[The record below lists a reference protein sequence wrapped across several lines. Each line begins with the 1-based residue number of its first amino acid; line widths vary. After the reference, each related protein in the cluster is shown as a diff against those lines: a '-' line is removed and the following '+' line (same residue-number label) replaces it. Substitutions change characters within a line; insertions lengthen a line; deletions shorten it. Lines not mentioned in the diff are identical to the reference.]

1 MNTIDNLLNYV
12 MLEIMSLTRM
22 SSTAQIPFS
31 SRDKRT
37 LQSLHTAMLSDLYI
51 TEKQGNLLLQI
62 LNTPTYSDF
71 LIQSADDYK
80 VYLNDPQW
88 QNKFRV
94 LPDVKKIY
102 HIPAGSDRINI
113 DLLKENYTGV
123 IAIDFTFSSTIRND
137 LKQFSDILWQVK
149 SGSLYYAD
157 FTEANIVTLLDALAP
172 YNFEVDPT
180 LLHLYNTI
188 KQWDKQTIHDMY
200 DVHNLVHTRF
210 QTLISKDLEFN
221 NPDIIVDR
229 RLRYQYSTTLTC
241 QTTNVLTRQLAT
253 REKPKVWVD
262 SNTYSLDEIIASL
275 VELRRLPLLVVF
287 DQSTDA
293 TTITQFTELAD
304 ALDNHGIIDN
314 IGFHFRLDNTINGK
328 FFNDAIGKRQYNSM
342 LTNDTAVAAVLGG
355 KLPKFFLKEQW
366 RPMSV
371 LCIKNTLR
379 HSKTAV
385 YATSSDLIISY
396 TPVEPIIETR
406 NKWESN

>member
-62 LNTPTYSDF
+62 LSTPTYSDF

-80 VYLNDPQW
+80 LYLNDPQW

-123 IAIDFTFSSTIRND
+123 IAIDFTFSSIIRND

-157 FTEANIVTLLDALAP
+157 FTEANIVTLLDAMAP
-172 YNFEVDPT
+172 YNFEVEPELRDY
-180 LLHLYNTI
+180 YNTI
-188 KQWDKQTIHDMY
+188 RLWDKQDFKDMY
-200 DVHNLVHTRF
+200 DVHKLEHTRF
-210 QTLISKDLEFN
+210 QTLISKDLESN
-221 NPDIIVDR
+221 DPTIIVDR
-229 RLRYQYSTTLTC
+229 RLRYQYSTTVEC
-241 QTTNVLTRQLAT
+241 QTTNELTKQIAT
-253 REKPKVWVD
+253 REKSKVWID
-262 SNTYSLDEIIASL
+262 SNTYSISDVVASL
-275 VELRRLPLLVVF
+275 VELQRFPLLVVF
-287 DQSTDA
+287 EQSTDF
-293 TTITQFTELAD
+293 TTITQFNELSQ
-304 ALDNHGIIDN
+304 ALTDHSITDN
-314 IGFHFRLDNTINGK
+314 IGFHFRLDNTPDGK
-328 FFNDAIGKRQYNSM
+328 MFNDAIGKRQYNSV
-342 LTNDTAVAAVLGG
+342 LNNDTKVAAVLGG